1 MAHPETRLL
10 ATTALAALA
19 LAGSGVQ
26 AAGLHG
32 EQYALVAPSVFQR
45 STSIER
51 YLAPKVRHDTKKKYT
66 RAGKK
71 KILAGMQNF
80 RSSARRALD
89 RARPA
94 RHADESMRA
103 TAPMGSA
110 EKSQSRWYAELRA
123 VAKESIAAPAMPGAP
138 SEKQPPFVGAS
149 VGFPGFV
156 PADDTNYEVSLNLP
170 LGRYENVLLQ
180 ANVRRNVYDDQGGRD
195 SMLRA
200 DWSVRF

>member
-1 MAHPETRLL
+1 MARPETRLL
-10 ATTALAALA
+10 ATAALAALA
-19 LAGSGVQ
+19 MAGSGVQ
-26 AAGLHG
+26 AAGFQG
-32 EQYALVAPSVFQR
+32 EQYALAAPSVFQR

-51 YLAPKVRHDTKKKYT
+51 YLAPKVRHHAKKKYT

-89 RARPA
+89 RATPA
-94 RHADESMRA
+94 NRAAAPMRSTA
-103 TAPMGSA
+103 TAGSTG
-110 EKSQSRWYAELRA
+110 KSQSRWYAEARA
-123 VAKESIAAPAMPGAP
+123 VAKESIAAPAMPATP
-138 SEKQPPFVGAS
+138 VENQPPFVGAS

-156 PADDTNYEVSLNLP
+156 PADDSNYEVSLNLP

-180 ANVRRNVYDDQGGRD
+180 ANVRRNVYDDRGGSD
-195 SMLRA
+195 STLRA

>member
-1 MAHPETRLL
+1 MANPETRLL
-10 ATTALAALA
+10 ATAALAALA
-19 LAGSGVQ
+19 MAGSGVQ
-26 AAGLHG
+26 AADVRG
-32 EQYALVAPSVFQR
+32 EQYAVVAPSVFQR

-51 YLAPKVRHDTKKKYT
+51 YLAPKVRHHTEKKYT

-89 RARPA
+89 RARP
-94 RHADESMRA
+94 SNRA
-103 TAPMGSA
+103 ATSLRETAPTNHAG
-110 EKSQSRWYAELRA
+110 KSQSRWYADMRA
-123 VAKESIAAPAMPGAP
+123 VAKESVEAPAMPGMP
-138 SEKQPPFVGAS
+138 SESEPPFVGAS

-156 PADDTNYEVSLNLP
+156 PADHTNYEVSLNLP

-180 ANVRRNVYDDQGGRD
+180 ANVRRNVYDDRGGSD
-195 SMLRA
+195 SALRA